1 MKKIYFVLF
10 AILCTI
16 IFACTD
22 NLISTDLNSNQNS
35 STGELKVFVKQSR
48 LYSPVISEISWTVE
62 LVDEEKNTYSSKEN
76 ENYFLFSNLKLG
88 TYTVNASGKDSL
100 GVERFFGSITIN
112 FDSTEPLEVFVPVS
126 ASKNSSDI
134 TSTGFA
140 TITMEMS
147 DELLGLISINYEE
160 PYLYANLSQRIDDG
174 DNIFEVTLVQPNEET
189 GTITILNN
197 QKVDFV
203 DYKNNENPT
212 SIPVGYYYL
221 TFSEFYPYSIKLKD
235 NLVEIG
241 DGLTT
246 NIVLTEN
253 DYQLVKNYETY
264 VFVDNSENSN
274 DETSE
279 EKIYGKT
286 LSEPIGFS
294 KLTLRELWQTD
305 LIYLLSDV
313 DFVLDEYNSLSPSL
327 SDFSETISS
336 FGSTIRTISANIS
349 DYYDSITLG
358 DGITL
363 KNIKLSGTNGFSFE
377 SLNIDE
383 TVIFDCKM
391 GADSPCVQFSKTSN
405 LQIGKNFSGN
415 LYLSLSQENWKVGDT
430 VINFENGKPENS
442 NFYIDSECENSSGQK
457 YSSMFYIDDS
467 GKLAKY
473 EEDFTSFAW
482 TGDIPS
488 SPCLVTKTQAKN
500 NTYTSISYDGTTD
513 LNFTGISTYD
523 GDKTWYFIC
532 EYNQSYSLYKVSPSQ
547 NYENSVYA
555 NVVELPVSDING
567 GIPLETVQAMSYDD
581 GKLYFGFYGLDILN
595 LYVFDNDTCSS
606 IPVNISHIST
616 DGLTALL
623 VDGNDVYM
631 ATKNSSSDNNG
642 ITHSAIWQLKL
653 ELTEN
658 GYFLSPAQ
666 TSTDDTG
673 AEYPVPYY
681 LTQSDD
687 SLKIDGSFPENPTF
701 RVTDLYSD
709 GNSVYGLLAN
719 YIETNGITAKG
730 IVYMRGSVFKLVENT
745 TTVNAFHYGLRNSF
759 AIEDIPTAKQ
769 YFILPRKIVGIVNKK
784 LIIAD
789 DGMIPETDCNLDRF
803 ILFDLDGTLSEK
815 IDVNVSFKTS
825 GSTSGFAT
833 NTLF

>member
-16 IFACTD
+16 VFSCTD
-22 NLISTDLNSNQNS
+22 NLISTDLISNQNS

-126 ASKNSSDI
+126 ASKNSSDT

-147 DELLGLISINYEE
+147 EELLEILSTMEVVF
-160 PYLYANLSQRIDDG
+160 LQANLLSTDIEVFSNLVKTTYTDNQEIESIDIF
-174 DNIFEVTLVQPNEET
+174 DNQTINFVYILPNDKTET
-189 GTITILNN
+189 T
-197 QKVDFV
+197 D
-203 DYKNNENPT
+203 
-212 SIPVGYYYL
+212 IPVGYYNLSFLGLGDYG
-221 TFSEFYPYSIKLKD
+221 YSIKLKD

-241 DGLTT
+241 AGLTT

-279 EKIYGKT
+279 EKFYGKT
-286 LSEPIGFS
+286 LSKPIGFS
-294 KLTLRELWQTD
+294 KLSSDELVGSN

-313 DFVLDEYNSLSPSL
+313 EFSNGVETRISPILDY
-327 SDFSETISS
+327 FSGTIAS
-336 FGSTIRTISANIS
+336 FGSTIRTISADIS
-349 DYYDSITLG
+349 DYGSITLG
-358 DGITL
+358 DGTTL
-363 KNIKLSGTNGFSFE
+363 KNIKLSGANGFYFQN
-377 SLNIDE
+377 LIVDE
-383 TVIFDCKM
+383 TVIFDCEM
-391 GADSPCVQFSKTSN
+391 GADSPCVQLSKTSN
-405 LQIGKNFSGN
+405 LQIGENFSGD
-415 LYLSLSQENWKVGDT
+415 LYLYLSQENWKVGDT

-442 NFYIDSECENSSGQK
+442 NFYIEENCCNSEFQN

-482 TGDIPS
+482 SVSTPY
-488 SPCLVTKTQAKN
+488 LVTKTQAKN

-523 GDKTWYFIC
+523 GDKTWYFIDTELLYSVTAP
-532 EYNQSYSLYKVSPSQ
+532 EYSNKLIATSVSIGDISLS
-547 NYENSVYA
+547 
-555 NVVELPVSDING
+555 I
-567 GIPLETVQAMSYDD
+567 VQEMSYDD
-581 GKLYFGFYGLDILN
+581 GKLYFAGIDGEQVKLYILEN
-595 LYVFDNDTCSS
+595 ASSSECSVQISSQDYS
-606 IPVNISHIST
+606 IG
-616 DGLTALL
+616 DLTSLL
-623 VDGNDVYM
+623 VKGNEVYF
-631 ATKNSSSDNNG
+631 ATIVTSNDQTNSP
-642 ITHSAIWQLKL
+642 TTYSAIWQLTL

-658 GYFLSPAQ
+658 GYILSPAQ
-666 TSTDDTG
+666 TYIDDSG
-673 AEYPVPYY
+673 AQYPVPYY

-687 SLKIDGSFPENPTF
+687 SLKIDGSFPENSTF

-719 YIETNGITAKG
+719 YIETNGTNANG
-730 IVYMRGSVFKLVENT
+730 NVYMRGSVFKLEKNAS
-745 TTVNAFHYGLRNSF
+745 TVKAIHYGLRNSLS
-759 AIEDIPTAKQ
+759 ISDIPIAKQ
-769 YFILPRKIVGIVNKK
+769 SFILPRKIVGIVNKK

-789 DGMIPETDCNLDRF
+789 DGMIPDRTDCNLDRF

-815 IDVNVSFKTS
+815 IDVNVSFTTS
-825 GSTSGFAT
+825 GTSSVFAT
-833 NTLF
+833 DPLF

>member
-22 NLISTDLNSNQNS
+22 NLISTDLISNQNS

-62 LVDEEKNTYSSKEN
+62 LVDAEKNTYSSKETN
-76 ENYFLFSNLKLG
+76 GYFLFSNLKLG

-112 FDSTEPLEVFVPVS
+112 FDSTEPLEVFIPVS

-147 DELLGLISINYEE
+147 EELLSKMGEKVFLQAELLGLDDK
-160 PYLYANLSQRIDDG
+160 LYIAS
-174 DNIFEVTLVQPNEET
+174 
-189 GTITILNN
+189 
-197 QKVDFV
+197 FV
-203 DYKNNENPT
+203 DEENQILLDNQQISFVYTDWSQT
-212 SIPVGYYYL
+212 SQIQTTDIPVGYYNLSFLGLEDYG
-221 TFSEFYPYSIKLKD
+221 YSIKLKD

-241 DGLTT
+241 AGLTT

-264 VFVDNSENSN
+264 VFVDNSENAN
-274 DETSE
+274 DENSDE
-279 EKIYGKT
+279 MIFGKT
-286 LSEPIGFS
+286 LSNPIGFS
-294 KLTLRELWQTD
+294 KLTGYELYVTD

-313 DFVLDEYNSLSPSL
+313 EFSNGVETRISPMFD
-327 SDFSETISS
+327 DFSGTISS
-336 FGSTIRTISANIS
+336 FGSTVRTISANIS
-349 DYYDSITLG
+349 DSITLG
-358 DGITL
+358 DGTTL
-363 KNIKLSGTNGFSFE
+363 KNVKLSGTNGFYFQN
-377 SLNIDE
+377 LVVDE

-391 GADSPCVQFSKTSN
+391 GADSPCVQLSKISN
-405 LQIGKNFSGN
+405 LQIGENFSGD
-415 LYLSLSQENWKVGDT
+415 LYLSLSQENWKLGDT
-430 VINFENGKPENS
+430 VISFENGKPENS
-442 NFYIDSECENSSGQK
+442 NFYIDSECENFSGQK

-473 EEDFTSFAW
+473 TDDFTAFAW
-482 TGDIPS
+482 TGEIPY
-488 SPCLVTKTQAKN
+488 LVTKTQIKN
-500 NTYTSISYDGTTD
+500 NTYTNINTISSYD
-513 LNFTGISTYD
+513 NFTGVSTYD
-523 GDKTWYFIC
+523 GDKTWYFIA
-532 EYNQSYSLYKVSPSQ
+532 NGSDANGNTVSSLYKVSASTE
-547 NYENSVYA
+547 YADSVTPEKIE
-555 NVVELPVSDING
+555 VSIPDLPAGVNLSSV
-567 GIPLETVQAMSYDD
+567 TAMDYDN
-581 GKLYFGFYGLDILN
+581 GKLYMGFYETELFPF
-595 LYVFDNDTCSS
+595 YVIDTASNNCSS
-606 IPVNISHIST
+606 ASVSLNHIPV
-616 DGLTALL
+616 DKLTALL
-623 VDGNDVYM
+623 VDGDNVYM
-631 ATKNSSSDNNG
+631 ATTLTDTTQQNVST
-642 ITHSAIWQLKL
+642 THSAIWQLKL

-666 TSTDDTG
+666 TSIDDTG

-681 LTQSDD
+681 QTLSD
-687 SLKIDGSFPENPTF
+687 IFEGEIEGSTF
-701 RVTDLYSD
+701 RITDLYSD

-719 YIETNGITAKG
+719 YIETYVDINANN
-730 IVYMRGSVFKLVENT
+730 IVYMRGSVCKLVENT

-759 AIEDIPTAKQ
+759 AIEDIPIAKQ

-815 IDVNVSFKTS
+815 IDVDVSFTTS
-825 GSTSGFAT
+825 GFTSGFAT